1 MREGGWGLREEE
13 EKEGGGAA
21 IVVEEAVDEASQC
34 HSEPSWE
41 QLNRL
46 LGEVG

>member
-13 EKEGGGAA
+13 KEEGGGGAA
-21 IVVEEAVDEASQC
+21 IVVEVVEASQC
-34 HSEPSWE
+34 HREPSWE

-46 LGEVG
+46 LG